1 MANNRCE
8 LAIMSRIG
16 YTAFMIGFCV
26 KKAFFDGWDNLFSL
40 ILLNLGF
47 ILALAI
53 GFVLPSSLGFPVW
66 ASIALGVL
74 SLAAGSVWWSTTVFA
89 MREVAD
95 FRSFHLRDVGA
106 NIKQALAPGLQVG
119 ALLVLG
125 WFVISVGLPFYFSIG
140 GLLGS
145 LAAGV
150 IFWCAVILL
159 LALQYYI
166 PLRARLGG
174 GLRKNLRKSFVMFFD
189 NPGFSIFLFFS
200 CAATLVISF
209 FLAFLLPGFAGIAL
223 SQDVALRLRLYKY
236 DWLEANPKGN
246 RRSIPWDELL
256 VEDKE
261 LVGKR
266 TLKGMFF
273 PWKE

>member
-1 MANNRCE
+1 MANHRCE

-16 YTAFMIGFCV
+16 YTPSMIGFYV
-26 KKAFFDGWDNLFSL
+26 KKVFFDGWDNLFSL

-47 ILALAI
+47 VLALAI
-53 GFVLPSSLGFPVW
+53 GYILPSSLGFPLW
-66 ASIALGVL
+66 ASIALGIL
-74 SLAAGSVWWSTTVFA
+74 SLAAGSVWWSATVFA
-89 MREVAD
+89 MKDVAD
-95 FRSFHLRDVGA
+95 FKSFHLGDIWA
-106 NIKQALAPGLQVG
+106 HIKQGLVPGLQIG

-125 WFVISVGLPFYFSIG
+125 WFVVSVGLSFYLSIG
-140 GLLGS
+140 GFVGA

-189 NPGFSIFLFFS
+189 NPGFSIFVFFY
-200 CAATLVISF
+200 CAATLVVSF

-246 RRSIPWDELL
+246 RRAVPWDDLL
-256 VEDKE
+256 GEDKE

-266 TLKGMFF
+266 TLRGMFF

>member
-1 MANNRCE
+1 
-8 LAIMSRIG
+8 MSRIG
-16 YTAFMIGFCV
+16 YTAFMVGFCV

-47 ILALAI
+47 IMALAI

-74 SLAAGSVWWSTTVFA
+74 SLAAGSVWWSVTVFA
-89 MREVAD
+89 MKDIAD

-106 NIKQALAPGLQVG
+106 NIKHALAPGLQVG
-119 ALLVLG
+119 ALLALG
-125 WFVISVGLPFYFSIG
+125 WIVISIGLPFYFAIG
-140 GLLGS
+140 GLLGA

-159 LALQYYI
+159 LALQFYI

-189 NPGFSIFLFFS
+189 NPGFSIFLFFY
-200 CAATLVISF
+200 CAATLAISF
-209 FLAFLLPGFAGIAL
+209 FLAFLLPGFAGVAL

-246 RRSIPWDELL
+246 RRSIPWDDLF